1 MNNLLDHEGQAASDK
16 RTGPR
21 LARTRHQSWYALVRL
36 DVRDRSIKF
45 PNIPFEMNLVRLR
58 PRENP
63 RAPELRLVDDEE
75 VQDACQVLD
84 LIRTVVKN
92 TNPCKAC

>member
-1 MNNLLDHEGQAASDK
+1 MNNLLDHESQAASDK

-21 LARTRHQSWYALVRL
+21 FSGTRHQSWHTLVRL
-36 DVRDRSIKF
+36 NVGDRPIELPDV
-45 PNIPFEMNLVRLR
+45 PFEVDLVRLR

-75 VQDACQVLD
+75 VQD
-84 LIRTVVKN
+84 
-92 TNPCKAC
+92 

>member
-36 DVRDRSIKF
+36 DVCDRPIEL
-45 PNIPFEMNLVRLR
+45 PDVPLEVNLVRLR

-75 VQDACQVLD
+75 VQDRRQIAN
-84 LIRTVVKN
+84 LIRAEKI
-92 TNPCKAC
+92 

>member
-1 MNNLLDHEGQAASDK
+1 MRYGAFGKKTKTKSKKL
-16 RTGPR
+16 T
-21 LARTRHQSWYALVRL
+21 L
-36 DVRDRSIKF
+36 DVRDRPIEL
-45 PNIPFEMNLVRLR
+45 PDVPLEVNLVRFR
-58 PRENP
+58 PREYALTP
-63 RAPELRLVDDEE
+63 KLRLVDDEE

>member
-21 LARTRHQSWYALVRL
+21 LARTCHQSWYALVRL
-36 DVRDRSIKF
+36 DVRDRPIEL
-45 PNIPFEMNLVRLR
+45 PDVPLEVNLVRFS
-58 PRENP
+58 PREY
-63 RAPELRLVDDEE
+63 ALTPELRLVDDEE

>member
-36 DVRDRSIKF
+36 DVRDRPIEL
-45 PNIPFEMNLVRLR
+45 PDVPLEVNLVRLR

-75 VQDACQVLD
+75 VQDRRQIAN
-84 LIRTVVKN
+84 LIRAEKI
-92 TNPCKAC
+92 

>member
-21 LARTRHQSWYALVRL
+21 LARTCHQSWYALVRL
-36 DVRDRSIKF
+36 DVGDRPVKF
-45 PNIPFEMNLVRLR
+45 PDVPFEVNLVGLR

-75 VQDACQVLD
+75 VQDRRQIAN
-84 LIRTVVKN
+84 LIRAEKI
-92 TNPCKAC
+92 